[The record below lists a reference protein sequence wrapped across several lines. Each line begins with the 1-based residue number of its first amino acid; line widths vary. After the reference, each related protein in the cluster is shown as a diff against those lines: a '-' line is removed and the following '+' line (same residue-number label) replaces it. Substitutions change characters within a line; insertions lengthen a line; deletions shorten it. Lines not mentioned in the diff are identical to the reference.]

1 MDVLFPPRFGSIC
14 RGFLRFMQWY
24 MKKYGVDVGK
34 KKKGAQKEE
43 KQASPK
49 PPHLDHQ
56 LDENHLTF
64 QPLS

>member
-1 MDVLFPPRFGSIC
+1 MDVLFLPSFGSIC

-43 KQASPK
+43 KQDFFGGQTK
-49 PPHLDHQ
+49 LVDQ
-56 LDENHLTF
+56 V
-64 QPLS
+64 